1 MSRMNARAVPPRESS
16 LITHFVPPCG
26 PTGASQLW
34 SMTTLHLVTR
44 TLFRVSALR
53 RSFGADM
60 LGLRLPEDGGSVRVD
75 HFDSNQCSMTF
86 NWPAWLCR
94 ADGQLCLASALAACD
109 EASTFGLAAWDA
121 RHRPGVS
128 VTLSGQ
134 RVSHAPVRAGEPLT
148 FNSRLIK
155 GGQTLAWLHID
166 VSNADGEVLATGR
179 HLKFQSTGMPP
190 GWDIVAHP
198 LLRPALYS
206 AVRHWHTRLAESTPP
221 PFPASDASRRENL
234 SMTASAD
241 SSAADPFLTSAPLLS
256 NTAAPSA
263 FTATMTRKYG
273 NPGGTLHGGC
283 AAMLCD
289 ETAAAS
295 YCAALGTDAPPAVQ
309 RMHVSLLGAVDV
321 AKPRLVETSAVT
333 SAVQG
338 RAHATLRVP
347 GKATPAVEADI
358 WW

>member
-1 MSRMNARAVPPRESS
+1 MAASVSKIS
-16 LITHFVPPCG
+16 VITRG
-26 PTGASQLW
+26 GTLPTFAPSDVDMTALQLV
-34 SMTTLHLVTR
+34 MR
-44 TLFRVSALR
+44 TLFRVSARR

-60 LGLRLPEDGGSVRVD
+60 LGLRLPEDGGSVSVD

-94 ADGQLCLASALAACD
+94 ADGQLCLASALAVCD
-109 EASTFGLAAWDA
+109 EASTFGMAAWDA

-134 RVSHAPVRAGEPLT
+134 RVSHVPVRAGEPLT

-166 VSNADGEVLATGR
+166 VSNADGEILATGR
-179 HLKFQSTGMPP
+179 HLKFQPTGMPP
-190 GWDIVAHP
+190 GWDVVAHP
-198 LLRPALYS
+198 LLRPALYA
-206 AVRHWHTRLAESTPP
+206 AVRYWHTRLTESTPP
-221 PFPASDASRRENL
+221 PFPASDASRRDNL
-234 SMTASAD
+234 SMTMSAD
-241 SSAADPFLTSAPLLS
+241 HSAADPFLTSAPQLS

-273 NPGGTLHGGC
+273 NPGSTLHGGC

-309 RMHVSLLGAVDV
+309 RMHVSLFGAVDV
-321 AKPRLVETSAVT
+321 AKPRLVKTSAVT
-333 SAVQG
+333 SAELG
-338 RAHATLRVP
+338 RSHATLRVP
-347 GKATPAVEADI
+347 GKATPAVEADV